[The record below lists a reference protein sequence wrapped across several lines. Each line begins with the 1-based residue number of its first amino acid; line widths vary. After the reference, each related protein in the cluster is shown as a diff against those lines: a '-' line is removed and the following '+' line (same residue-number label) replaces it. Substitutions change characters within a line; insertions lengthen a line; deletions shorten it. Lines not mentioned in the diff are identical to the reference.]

1 MDSKIHCR
9 VKYRCY
15 INTDIDRDIDRDIDT
30 EKLGRPLMLDA
41 FIIDH
46 IRREKE
52 RRIDDRPSLQIEVPP
67 YRPDAEPQQPKRQD
81 EDRGIIEIDFTI

>member
-15 INTDIDRDIDRDIDT
+15 INTDIDRDIDT

-67 YRPDAEPQQPKRQD
+67 YRPDVEPQQPKRQD

>member
-1 MDSKIHCR
+1 
-9 VKYRCY
+9 
-15 INTDIDRDIDRDIDT
+15 
-30 EKLGRPLMLDA
+30 MLDA

-67 YRPDAEPQQPKRQD
+67 HRPDAEPQQPKRQD